1 MFNKRLREMRMK
13 RGFTQQNM
21 ADSINVALRSYQ
33 CYETGTRNPSFDLLI
48 QIADTLNTSTDYIL
62 GRDDYLKSLG
72 VSVDVSLECP
82 PRRPTHQKNHQS
94 RHTLSFDNVA
104 D

>member
-21 ADSINVALRSYQ
+21 ADAINVALRSYQ
-33 CYETGTRNPSFDLLI
+33 CYESGTRTPSFDLLI
-48 QIADTLNTSTDYIL
+48 QIADKLNISTDYLL

-72 VSVDVSLECP
+72 VSFDEC
-82 PRRPTHQKNHQS
+82 
-94 RHTLSFDNVA
+94 
-104 D
+104 

>member
-1 MFNKRLREMRMK
+1 MFNQRLREMRMK

-48 QIADTLNTSTDYIL
+48 QIADTLNASTDYLL

-72 VSVDVSLECP
+72 VSFDEC
-82 PRRPTHQKNHQS
+82 
-94 RHTLSFDNVA
+94 
-104 D
+104 